1 MRHPG
6 VNRGQFF
13 EKLHD
18 IFPPSIGSSNTEEE
32 ANMVEVVYQASLPR
46 FDPPRAAGRT
56 SVVWG
61 IPNSYLIRY
70 IINTYLKRHRLGV
83 D

>member
-1 MRHPG
+1 MSRC
-6 VNRGQFF
+6 
-13 EKLHD
+13 
-18 IFPPSIGSSNTEEE
+18 
-32 ANMVEVVYQASLPR
+32 YASRLTLKVKAEISPAFYKDER
-46 FDPPRAAGRT
+46 RLMECCRYAAAT
-56 SVVWG
+56 SVVRG

>member
-1 MRHPG
+1 M
-6 VNRGQFF
+6 
-13 EKLHD
+13 EKLHFALE
-18 IFPPSIGSSNTEEE
+18 IIALNPEVSRFNRYMTLPVNCKLGPSDT
-32 ANMVEVVYQASLPR
+32 QQHTPQ
-46 FDPPRAAGRT
+46 T